1 MSDTP
6 IIESREGGIHR
17 IHFNRPK
24 VLNAIDIATA
34 EALRDAAR
42 RLRDDADL
50 RVVILSGEGRSFM
63 AGGDIS
69 QFRDDPGS
77 VPDTIIAPLNEAM
90 SILSTLRAPVIAS
103 IQGPVAGA
111 GMSMALACDLIV
123 AADNTRFNFAYVN
136 LGTCC
141 DVGASWHLPRS
152 VGLHKALEIA
162 LLSDPIDAA
171 EARQLGLVNRV
182 VAADS
187 LRDETDKLAQRLAQ
201 GAPIAQGVL
210 KQLMRRSFERDF
222 PAQLEAERQGF
233 GTCAATEDFREAV
246 DAFLGKRPAVYQ
258 GR

>member
-6 IIESREGGIHR
+6 IVETRDGGIHR

-42 RLRDDADL
+42 RLKDDPAL
-50 RVVILSGEGRSFM
+50 RVLILSGEGRSFM

-69 QFRDDPGS
+69 QFRDDPTS

-90 SILSTLRAPVIAS
+90 TTFAGLRAPVIAS

-141 DVGASWHLPRS
+141 DVGASWSLPRS

-162 LLSDPIDAA
+162 LLSDPIDAD
-171 EARQLGLVNRV
+171 EARRLGLVNRV
-182 VAADS
+182 VPADS
-187 LRDETDKLAQRLAQ
+187 LRDETDQLARRLAQ
-201 GAPIAQGVL
+201 GAPVAQGVL

-222 PAQLEAERQGF
+222 AGQLEAERQGF
-233 GTCAATEDFREAV
+233 RTCAGTEDFQEAV
-246 DAFLGKRPAVYQ
+246 SAFLEKRPATYQ